1 MSAHSFFI
9 ANSWKYIP
17 LSALFYHGTVYFVR
31 ILLILLYTLKSQCF
45 PGGPLLGHPWTISG
59 PLLGHPWTTPG
70 PPINFHS
77 FHTLKFQH
85 FPGGPPLGH
94 CWATPGPPIRRQNAY
109 THWNFNI
116 YRGGPLLGHSWWTC
130 IVRRDITVTRW
141 HCQRITNVI
150 SGSLM
155 LFLNIWAKLTFFW
168 LKSTLDQ
175 RSGVLLCQGISFH
188 KTILEKSKV

>member
-59 PLLGHPWTTPG
+59 PLLGHPWTISGPLLGHPWTISG

-94 CWATPGPPIRRQNAY
+94 CWATS
-109 THWNFNI
+109 
-116 YRGGPLLGHSWWTC
+116 GPLLGHPWATHKTPKCIYALKFQHLSWW
-130 IVRRDITVTRW
+130 
-141 HCQRITNVI
+141 
-150 SGSLM
+150 
-155 LFLNIWAKLTFFW
+155 
-168 LKSTLDQ
+168 STTGPLVMDMY
-175 RSGVLLCQGISFH
+175 S
-188 KTILEKSKV
+188 